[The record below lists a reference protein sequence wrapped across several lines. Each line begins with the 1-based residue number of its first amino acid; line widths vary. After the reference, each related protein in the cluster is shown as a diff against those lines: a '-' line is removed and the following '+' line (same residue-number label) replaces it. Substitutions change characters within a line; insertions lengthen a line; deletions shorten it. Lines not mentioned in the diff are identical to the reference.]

1 MGTAARPLARIVW
14 QPAVRVNAA
23 LGRWAASALKRGSM
37 AQTTGWVPL
46 LQVDHELAERL
57 SPATL
62 AAAEPM
68 ALAPTEWLDPGEW
81 HPRSPADEDRST
93 HLGLLVLDG
102 FLARRVRV
110 LERPATELLGPG
122 DLLLPWEPDR
132 TEPFAVGARWEVLE
146 EARVAVLDRR
156 FTGLVARWPEITVA
170 LFGRAVSRSRSLSLS
185 LAITQLVGVDLRIL
199 AMLWHVAE
207 RWGVREA
214 DGIALP
220 VRFTHELL
228 GSLISAQR
236 PTVTRALGHLLDDG
250 RVSRR
255 DDGLLAVHGEPP
267 AQLRPLRSALS

>member
-1 MGTAARPLARIVW
+1 MRRSAD
-14 QPAVRVNAA
+14 
-23 LGRWAASALKRGSM
+23 GRRAPWERGSM

-57 SPATL
+57 SAATL

-68 ALAPTEWLDPGEW
+68 ALAPTEGVPPPAGGPRPPAPPGRPPPGGGP
-81 HPRSPADEDRST
+81 PRPPADEDRSA

-122 DLLLPWEPDR
+122 DLLPPWEPDR

-199 AMLWHVAE
+199 AMLWHIAE
-207 RWGVREA
+207 RWGAREA
-214 DGIALP
+214 DGVALP
-220 VRFTHELL
+220 VRLTPEPP
-228 GSLISAQR
+228 GSLLSAQR
-236 PTVTRALGHLLDDG
+236 PTVTRALGPLLDDG